1 MRITRINEFQAK
13 DGQGDVLRGLLASTV
28 PLIESSDGC
37 QSCQILQSL
46 DDPTRIMML
55 EVWDSIEAHQASL
68 KNIPPGTF
76 KKMTGI
82 LAGPPK
88 GEYFSA

>member
-1 MRITRINEFQAK
+1 MSITRINEFQAR
-13 DGQGDVLRGLLASTV
+13 DGQGEVLRDLLAATV

-46 DDPTRIMML
+46 DDPTRVMII
-55 EVWDSIEAHQASL
+55 EVWDSVAAHQASL

-76 KKMTGI
+76 KKTTSI
-82 LAGPPK
+82 LAGPPR